1 MPVAYLPSPAR
12 EVWHLGPIPVR
23 GYALCAIAGVL
34 VALWLTDRR
43 YRRMG
48 GPSGMVLDVA
58 AVAVPAGIIGARI
71 YAVLTDYHAY
81 FGAGRDWVAVFRLWD
96 GGLGTAGLIGAG
108 AIGAWAYCRH
118 YGYALAPIALAATP
132 ALAVGQAIGAWGNW
146 FGQRLYGAPSSLPWA
161 VAIDPVRRANDYES
175 FSTFQPVFLYQSLW
189 DLLIAAAVAYAIRRF
204 LLTGDRAFALY
215 AGLYAAGRFVCELLR
230 IDTSPHLLG
239 IRVTEGAT
247 LVVAAGSVCYLALSR
262 ARQDRLAPAAA
273 PAARPPA
280 TSPAPLPALAA
291 PAVLP
296 APAMP
301 ALATP
306 ARTVT
311 TTAPAATAPDP
322 AQVAELTSDDGM
334 QPRSPGLLRGRN
346 ESPTVG

>member
-58 AVAVPAGIIGARI
+58 TVAVPAGIIGARI

-81 FGAGRDWVAVFRLWD
+81 FGAGRDWVAVLRLWD

-118 YGYALAPIALAATP
+118 YGYALAPIALAAAP
-132 ALAVGQAIGAWGNW
+132 ALAIGQAIGAWGNW
-146 FGQRLYGAPSSLPWA
+146 FGQRLYGPPSSLPWA

-189 DLLIAAAVAYAIRRF
+189 DLLVAAAVAYAIRRF
-204 LLTGDRAFALY
+204 LLAGDRAFALY
-215 AGLYAAGRFVCELLR
+215 AGLYAAGRFVTELLR

-239 IRVTEGAT
+239 IRVTEGT
-247 LVVAAGSVCYLALSR
+247 TMVVAAVAACYLYLSR
-262 ARQDRLAPAAA
+262 ARQDRLAAPAASPGPVPASPAAAAAPSVSAA
-273 PAARPPA
+273 PAA
-280 TSPAPLPALAA
+280 
-291 PAVLP
+291 PAVP
-296 APAMP
+296 SVPTA
-301 ALATP
+301 
-306 ARTVT
+306 
-311 TTAPAATAPDP
+311 TAPAPTATASASVQVTEAAPDAAGP
-322 AQVAELTSDDGM
+322 AG
-334 QPRSPGLLRGRN
+334 PPGLLRGRN